1 MNTNTHKI
9 IFFEHKYSKDYFL
22 WTEILKRLFSLNT
35 NTNKIILWSQI
46 LIRLLFLNTNTQKI
60 VDTSFFHSA
69 QFYSSH
75 LYAGIIEKKQ
85 SMIRIQNY
93 ELTKFKAI
101 TNSYKFRTIHV
112 YLKLLNLMRFFGSYH
127 PFLNIFSI
135 ILFYTV
141 RP

>member
-1 MNTNTHKI
+1 MNTNTDKIILWTQILIRLFSLSTNTQKI
-9 IFFEHKYSKDYFL
+9 IFFEQKYSKDYFL
-22 WTEILKRLFSLNT
+22 WT
-35 NTNKIILWSQI
+35 QI
-46 LIRLLFLNTNTQKI
+46 LIRLFFEHNTQKI
-60 VDTSFFHSA
+60 ADTSFFHSA
-69 QFYSSH
+69 HLYSSH